1 MHEDGHTLT
10 GDIRRHAAFPSRLL
24 ANQRDVLVYLP
35 PGYARSRRRYPVLY
49 LHDGQNVFDAATSF
63 AGVEWNVDETAQRLI
78 GEQAISPLIVVAVD
92 NAGADRIHEY
102 TPTRGQYEAF
112 GEHGRSRALA
122 GRYGRFLFQE
132 LKPFIDMRYRTRP
145 DAADTGLG
153 GSSLGGL
160 VTLSLALRFP
170 GQVRRLA
177 VMSPS
182 VWWDDC
188 VIYRLVEDLKRKPP
202 LRIWLDTG
210 TAEQGWERCREL
222 RDRLLAKG
230 WQLGVD
236 LEYHE
241 APGGEHTEAAW
252 AMRVEGVLRF
262 LFPPSPLARTAAR
275 TGRSPGP
282 KRKPG

>member
-1 MHEDGHTLT
+1 
-10 GDIRRHAAFPSRLL
+10 
-24 ANQRDVLVYLP
+24 
-35 PGYARSRRRYPVLY
+35 
-49 LHDGQNVFDAATSF
+49 
-63 AGVEWNVDETAQRLI
+63 
-78 GEQAISPLIVVAVD
+78 
-92 NAGADRIHEY
+92 
-102 TPTRGQYEAF
+102 
-112 GEHGRSRALA
+112 
-122 GRYGRFLFQE
+122 
-132 LKPFIDMRYRTRP
+132 MRYRTRP

-188 VIYRLVEDLKRKPP
+188 VIYRLVEDLERKPP

-210 TAEQGWERCREL
+210 TAEEGWERCREL
-222 RDRLLAKG
+222 RDRLLARG

-236 LEYHE
+236 LAYHE

-262 LFPPSPLARTAAR
+262 LFPPRPLAGTSPP

-282 KRKPG
+282 KRKPGQ